1 MSCGGY
7 DHCTFADNVVADNS
21 FCIQGSEGTDYRQNE
36 AGTGSRYY
44 PSTIV
49 VENCLFAN
57 NRWQAK
63 GNVLELTWDRL
74 DGSAGWRRCRGF
86 ARICPSYDG

>member
-7 DHCTFADNVVADNS
+7 DHCTFADNVIADNG
-21 FCIQGSEGTDYRQNE
+21 FCIQSSTGTDDRRNE

-57 NRWQAK
+57 NRWQTK

-74 DGSAGWRRCRGF
+74 VGSVGWRRCRGF